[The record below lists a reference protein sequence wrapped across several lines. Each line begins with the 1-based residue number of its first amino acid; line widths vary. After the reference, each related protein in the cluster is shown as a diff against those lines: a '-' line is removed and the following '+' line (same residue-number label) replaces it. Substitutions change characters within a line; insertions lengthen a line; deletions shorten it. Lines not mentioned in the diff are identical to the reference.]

1 MNKEDLHDIAQKGKM
16 DAIRLKPN
24 SKMAQF
30 KYMSDVNEPL
40 ECIEMLRK
48 LNLAITTLSELSDCN
63 YYLEHIW
70 NGGTFL
76 RENLEKNGFTEDYFM
91 EVEDKLRLLRA
102 LLFGDSLDFE
112 ELYKDLYDKLLYHE
126 AYWNAYNDDWNQKL
140 HNENQRLKKKISEL
154 EKSNK

>member
-24 SKMAQF
+24 SKMMYF
-30 KYMSDVNEPL
+30 KHMSDVNEPL
-40 ECIEMLRK
+40 ECIEMLRR
-48 LNLAITTLSELSDCN
+48 LNLVITTLSELSDYN
-63 YYLEHIW
+63 YYLDHIW
-70 NGGTFL
+70 NAGTFI
-76 RENLEKNGFTEDYFM
+76 RENLTKNGFTEDYFM

-102 LLFGDSLDFE
+102 LLFGDALDFE

-154 EKSNK
+154 EKPNK

>member
-1 MNKEDLHDIAQKGKM
+1 MNKEDLHDIASRGKM

-48 LNLAITTLSELSDCN
+48 LNLAITTLSEL
-63 YYLEHIW
+63 
-70 NGGTFL
+70 
-76 RENLEKNGFTEDYFM
+76 
-91 EVEDKLRLLRA
+91 
-102 LLFGDSLDFE
+102 
-112 ELYKDLYDKLLYHE
+112 
-126 AYWNAYNDDWNQKL
+126 
-140 HNENQRLKKKISEL
+140 

>member
-1 MNKEDLHDIAQKGKM
+1 ML
-16 DAIRLKPN
+16 IRLN
-24 SKMAQF
+24 I
-30 KYMSDVNEPL
+30 V
-40 ECIEMLRK
+40 
-48 LNLAITTLSELSDCN
+48 ITTLSELSDYN
-63 YYLEHIW
+63 YYLDYIW
-70 NGGTFL
+70 NTGTFL